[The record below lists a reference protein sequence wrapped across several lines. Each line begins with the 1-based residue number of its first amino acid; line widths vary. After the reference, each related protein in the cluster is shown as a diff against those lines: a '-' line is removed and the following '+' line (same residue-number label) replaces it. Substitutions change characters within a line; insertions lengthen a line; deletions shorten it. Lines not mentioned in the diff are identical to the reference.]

1 MSEPLHSEPSRA
13 ADALSGADRD
23 ARVEQLLLQG
33 LDHYFACDYEQAI
46 HVWTRVLFLD
56 RGQTRARAYIERA
69 RNAVSE
75 RQRES
80 EEILH
85 RGVAAFDR
93 GDAGD
98 ARRLLNA
105 AVQKGIAPDVALS
118 YLGRLDRLAA
128 ASAVAGVSREAADSN
143 RGAAA
148 ATKADA
154 PARRRVR
161 IQIVAGLVAFG
172 ALGAWFAPSMVELLD
187 LRQALQTS
195 RVGPVRPQAETE
207 RMLPIVRAA
216 DVALSDARA
225 AYGSGRPLEALRAL
239 RTIGIADPLRPEAD
253 RLRGDIQR
261 KLLESTG
268 DLPARRGVGVRR

>member
-69 RNAVSE
+69 RNALSE

-93 GDAGD
+93 GDTSD

-118 YLGRLDRLAA
+118 YLGRLDRLTPHG
-128 ASAVAGVSREAADSN
+128 SADPTDDAGATNRDTRQADREH
-143 RGAAA
+143 
-148 ATKADA
+148 A
-154 PARRRVR
+154 PDRRRWRLQVA
-161 IQIVAGLVAFG
+161 AGLLAFG
-172 ALGAWFAPSMVELLD
+172 VQAVRLAPSLLEIGD
-187 LRQALQTS
+187 LREALQTS
-195 RVGPVRPQAETE
+195 RTGPARPQPDAE
-207 RMLPIVRAA
+207 RVLPIVRAA
-216 DVALSDARA
+216 DAALSDARA
-225 AYGSGRPLEALRAL
+225 AYRAGRPLEALRAL
-239 RTIGIADPLRPEAD
+239 RSIGIADPLRPEAD
-253 RLRGDIQR
+253 RLRADIQR
-261 KLLESTG
+261 TLLAANV
-268 DLPARRGVGVRR
+268 DPVARRGSEARR

>member
-1 MSEPLHSEPSRA
+1 MSEPLHSAPSRA

-69 RNAVSE
+69 RNALSE

-85 RGVAAFDR
+85 RGVAAFNR

-105 AVQKGIAPDVALS
+105 AVQKGAAPDVALS
-118 YLGRLDRLAA
+118 YLGRLDRLMAA
-128 ASAVAGVSREAADSN
+128 PGAGELSHDAVAPGTDTRPSHDN
-143 RGAAA
+143 RVP
-148 ATKADA
+148 KRR
-154 PARRRVR
+154 RRRV
-161 IQIVAGLVAFG
+161 QIAAGVLVFG
-172 ALGAWFAPSMVELLD
+172 AVAAWFAPSLMEVLD
-187 LRQALQTS
+187 LREALQS
-195 RVGPVRPQAETE
+195 RTGPARPRVDAE
-207 RMLPIVRAA
+207 RALPILRPA
-216 DVALSDARA
+216 DVALADAHA
-225 AYGSGRPLEALRAL
+225 AADAGRLLDALRTL
-239 RTIGIADPLRPEAD
+239 RTIGMADPLRPEAD
-253 RLRGDIQR
+253 RLRADIQR
-261 KLLESTG
+261 TLLARA
-268 DLPARRGVGVRR
+268 DAPAPPGGAER